1 MTKLCPDSLNPRI
14 RQSIAAVATVF
25 ALLLC
30 SGQAQAAQA
39 THQYRVAVD
48 AELETLT
55 VEARFDGLVHSVA
68 ARSRRAGRYLQEFSN
83 CDETPHIRMRNRRLI
98 VPAEGIR
105 CMTYS
110 VDLRAV
116 AANQRQNNA
125 LSDDNLVASSSS
137 WLWRPEV
144 TANAELQIEF
154 DLPDGVSVAVPWQ
167 ALDNSGKRFR
177 ITRSPESANAP
188 IAFGRFQY
196 EEITIPGATLRVSL
210 MNGEQPMD
218 NDEILRWVEAAATD
232 VVLAYGRFPNPS
244 PQVLVIPVAD
254 EDRHSASAVPF
265 GRVIRDGGESVE
277 LFINQTRPLTAF
289 LDDWTATHEFSHLM
303 LPYVSREHRW
313 ISEGFAQYYQN
324 VLLARAGAYD
334 PQRAWQKLYEGFE
347 RGRRSRPELSPND
360 AAEGGARAGTMK
372 VYWSGAAIA
381 LMADVRLREESNGEQ
396 TLDDVLQS
404 LQSCCL
410 PSDRVWS
417 GPELFATLD
426 QLAGKNVFMPL
437 YNRYAN
443 TIGFPDTSPTFAAL
457 GMKID
462 DGRVRIQSESQ
473 LPGMRAAITAVNPQ
487 IARWREQ
494 LAARSGSQRR

>member
-1 MTKLCPDSLNPRI
+1 MTKHSPESQIPTI
-14 RQSIAAVATVF
+14 RQRVTLVSTAIF
-25 ALLLC
+25 LLFC
-30 SGQAQAAQA
+30 GSVAQAAQA
-39 THQYRVAVD
+39 THQYKVTVGAD
-48 AELETLT
+48 LESLQ

-68 ARSRRAGRYLQEFSN
+68 ARSRRAGRYLQAFSN

-105 CMTYS
+105 CMTYA

-116 AANQRQNNA
+116 AATQRQNNA
-125 LSDDNLVASSSS
+125 LRDDNLIASSSS
-137 WLWRPEV
+137 WLWRPEI
-144 TANAELQIEF
+144 TANAELEIEF

-167 ALDNSGKRFR
+167 PLDNSGKRFR
-177 ITRSPESANAP
+177 IARSPESANAP
-188 IAFGRFQY
+188 VAFGRFQY

-218 NDEILRWVEAAATD
+218 NNEILGWVEAAATD
-232 VVLAYGRFPNPS
+232 VVLAYGKFPNPS

-254 EDRHSASAVPF
+254 DDRHSASAVPF

-277 LFINQTRPLTAF
+277 LFVNQTRPLTAF

-303 LPYVSREHRW
+303 LPYVNRNHRW

-324 VLLARAGAYD
+324 ILLARAGAYN
-334 PQRAWQKLYEGFE
+334 PERAWQKLYEGFE

-381 LMADVRLREESNGEQ
+381 LMADVQLREESNGEQ

-417 GPELFATLD
+417 GPELFGTLD

-443 TIGFPDTSPTFAAL
+443 TIGFPDTSATFAAL

-462 DGRVRIQSESQ
+462 HGRVRLAGDSKK
-473 LPGMRAAITAVNPQ
+473 PGLRAAITAVNPQ

-494 LAARSGSQRR
+494 LAARSGE